1 MDKTPDITPRR
12 EKTDSERIV
21 KDLMHCARFLRSKN
35 DGKWSQRRVLMY
47 LKKNGP
53 VTQRVLLEE
62 MGVRAS
68 SLSELLG
75 KLENKGWV
83 VKAKSDTDKRNYNV
97 SVTEEGTAALEEMQA
112 LHQASIIELFS
123 DFPAEDQA
131 QLAQLLSKL
140 RDQWREQED
149 CTCHHPK

>member
-1 MDKTPDITPRR
+1 MNKTPDTAPRR

-21 KDLMHCARFLRSKN
+21 KDLMHCARFLRSNN

-68 SLSELLG
+68 SLSELLS
-75 KLENKGWV
+75 KLECKGWV
-83 VKAKSDTDKRNYNV
+83 IKEKSDTDKRNYNV
-97 SVTEEGTAALEEMQA
+97 SVTSEGLVALEEMQS
-112 LHQASIIELFS
+112 LHQAAIINLFS
-123 DFPAEDQA
+123 DFPAEDQV
-131 QLAQLLSKL
+131 QLAHLLAKL
-140 RDQWREQED
+140 HNLWRERDENN
-149 CTCHHPK
+149 CPTAK